1 MEKTFR
7 HEWKYLISYG
17 EFEALKPRLS
27 PYFKLDPN
35 AINGEYLIRSLYFDD
50 YFNSAYE
57 EKDMGVFFRKKYRIR
72 IYNFSD
78 KGIKLERK
86 IKNDKYIY
94 KEAANLTKDEVYRII
109 DGDYGFLLQKDN
121 NLLKEFYVECVSN
134 VLRPRVIVDYDRAPY
149 IHDGGTVRITFDKK
163 VRAAIGSYDIFD
175 PTLPTLN
182 ALPSDKLIME
192 VKYTEFLPQLVRD
205 LCPPASSEFTAAS
218 KFVLCCDKTAY
229 LKGSDNYV
237 DERYII

>member
-1 MEKTFR
+1 MNTFR
-7 HEWKYLISYG
+7 HEWKYLINYG
-17 EFEALKPRLS
+17 EFEALKSRMN

-35 AINGEYLIRSLYFDD
+35 AVNGEYMIRSLYFDD
-50 YFNSAYE
+50 YFDSAYQ

-72 IYNFSD
+72 IYNYSD

-86 IKNDKYIY
+86 IKNGKYIY
-94 KEAANLTKDEVYRII
+94 KEAASLTRQQVYDIL
-109 DGDYGFLLQKDN
+109 DGNYDFLLKSDN
-121 NLLKEFYVECVSN
+121 NFLKEFYFECVSN
-134 VLRPRVIVDYDRAPY
+134 VLRPRVIVDYDRTPY
-149 IHDGGTVRITFDKK
+149 ILESGTVRITFDKK
-163 VRAAIGSYDIFD
+163 VRAAIGGFDIFD
-175 PTLPTLN
+175 ENLPTLN
-182 ALPSDKLIME
+182 ALPADKLIME

-229 LKGSDNYV
+229 LNGSDNYV